1 MFFKLLHYNSVNS
14 DLLNSISLLIN
25 QMSFRP
31 GFPFENI
38 CFPTLPKKFVYDAAV
53 IRALLT
59 ILFKKSK
66 QGTAFNVLN

>member
-1 MFFKLLHYNSVNS
+1 
-14 DLLNSISLLIN
+14 
-25 QMSFRP
+25 MSFCP

-38 CFPTLPKKFVYDAAV
+38 CIPTLPKKFVYDAAV